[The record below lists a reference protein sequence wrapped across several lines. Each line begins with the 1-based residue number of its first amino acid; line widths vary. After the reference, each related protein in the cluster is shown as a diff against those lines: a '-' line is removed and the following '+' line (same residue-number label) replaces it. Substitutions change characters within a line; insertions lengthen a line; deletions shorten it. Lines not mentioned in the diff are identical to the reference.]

1 MITARVFPLLFFFA
15 GAFGIQNHLPV
26 LKVAGLLTAYRC
38 LVTQE
43 EDVRNTA
50 CRLLQAHNFS
60 VGRHVASDGSL

>member
-1 MITARVFPLLFFFA
+1 MITARIFPFLFFFA
-15 GAFGIQNHLPV
+15 GAFSIQNHLSV

-43 EDVRNTA
+43 EDVPNTA

-60 VGRHVASDGSL
+60 VGSNVGSDDSL